1 MIIEKRGLVY
11 KEITLELAK
20 KIILKNH
27 YSRTWGVSF
36 GKINIGVY
44 RDDKILGVAVFGSL
58 KAPKSYKKYSKEIKQ
73 DEILELNRMWLDD
86 ELGRNSESTLL
97 ATSFK
102 MIRAIDPKIKL
113 INTFSD
119 GRLGCGIV
127 YQASNF
133 KYYGKHSTP
142 FVQIKGE
149 DRIYHIQI
157 FSNTREG
164 RFVKLNQAYCEN
176 KLTSFEVDT
185 YNYMYAL
192 YPEWWDK
199 ISIPQ
204 QTPPKEY
211 SKEQNTC
218 LVKVA
223 PNNQLIKAL
232 TVAKVKNNKEAFN
245 IINNY
250 LIEKR
255 NLTPTEIK
263 ELIIKNLKSKRV
275 FRLSVKR
282 GKNSN
287 E

>member
-11 KEITLELAK
+11 KEISIELAK

-36 GKINIGVY
+36 GKINIGVFKE
-44 RDDKILGVAVFGSL
+44 DKILGVAVFGLL
-58 KAPKSYKKYSKEIKQ
+58 KSPKSYKKYSKEIEQ
-73 DEILELNRMWLDD
+73 DQILELNRMWLDD

-97 ATSFK
+97 STSFK
-102 MIRAIDPKIKL
+102 LIRNIDPNIKL

-142 FVQIKGE
+142 FIKIDGS

-157 FSNTREG
+157 LTNTRES
-164 RFVKLNQAYCEN
+164 RFIKLNQAYCEN

-185 YNYMYAL
+185 YNYIYAL

-211 SKEQNTC
+211 EKEQKPCAIRPSST
-218 LVKVA
+218 
-223 PNNQLIKAL
+223 NQLIKAL
-232 TVAKVKNNKEAFN
+232 TVAKVRNDKEAFN
-245 IINNY
+245 IINNF

-255 NLTPTEIK
+255 KLNPEEIK
-263 ELIIKNLKSKRV
+263 ELIIKNLKDKRI